1 MRKLTFVYLQ
11 YTIRKLLK
19 AMKMRKILFF
29 LLLFLDNMLFA
40 QMNLEKNFD
49 QLLHQ
54 RFEKNQAGIAVM
66 IVKEGKVLY
75 KKGVGMANLETK
87 ELISPKSNFRMASVS
102 KQFTAMCI
110 MLLAKQRRLSYD
122 DNLLRFF
129 PNFEPT
135 VGKKIKVRH
144 LLTHSSGIWDYESS
158 LPEERTAQILD
169 AEVVGLLSKETRTY
183 FEPGTK
189 FRYSNSG
196 FCVLE
201 QIVEKT
207 SGISYVDFITKYI
220 FKPLGMSSTRI
231 YEARKSI
238 PYRAMGYARNKQGE
252 LIVSDQSIT
261 SATKG
266 DGCVYTSLEDYYKWY
281 NGLIN
286 NELVSLKSELEKVA
300 ISLPRPSEGKYGLGW
315 FFQKNETEPLALYH
329 TGSTCGFSN
338 AVLMVPS
345 RKCLFLYFSN
355 IADNHGIEKELIS
368 VAKKHKVYDTS
379 FDFLNMVN
387 LTN

>member
-1 MRKLTFVYLQ
+1 
-11 YTIRKLLK
+11 
-19 AMKMRKILFF
+19 MRKILFF
-29 LLLFLDNMLFA
+29 LLLFVDNLLFA
-40 QMNLEKNFD
+40 QMNLEKDLD

-54 RFEKNQAGIAVM
+54 RFDKNQAGIAVM
-66 IVKEGKVLY
+66 VVKEGKLLY
-75 KKGVGMANLETK
+75 KKGVGMANADTK
-87 ELISPKSNFRMASVS
+87 EPLSSQSNFRMASVS

-110 MLLAKQRRLSYD
+110 MLLAKQGRLSYD

-129 PNFEPT
+129 PDFEAT
-135 VGKKIKVRH
+135 VGEKIKVRH
-144 LLTHSSGIWDYESS
+144 LLTHSSGIWDYENS

-169 AEVVGLLSKETRTY
+169 AEVVAMLSKETRTY
-183 FEPGTK
+183 FEPGTT

-201 QIVEKT
+201 QIVEKA
-207 SGISYVDFITKYI
+207 SGMSYVDFITKHI

-231 YEARKSI
+231 YEAGKSI
-238 PYRAMGYARNKQGE
+238 PHRAMGYAKNKQGA
-252 LIVSDQSIT
+252 LIASDQSIT

-286 NELVSLKSELEKVA
+286 NKLISLEIELKKVA
-300 ISLPRPSEGKYGLGW
+300 IQLPSPSQGQYGLGW

-338 AVLMVPS
+338 GVLVVPS
-345 RKCLFLYFSN
+345 RKYLFLYFSN

-368 VAKKHKVYDTS
+368 LVKKHNVYDTS
-379 FDFLNMVN
+379 FDFLKMVN

>member
-1 MRKLTFVYLQ
+1 
-11 YTIRKLLK
+11 
-19 AMKMRKILFF
+19 MRKILFF
-29 LLLFLDNMLFA
+29 LLLFVDNMLFA
-40 QMNLEKNFD
+40 QMNLEKDLD

-54 RFEKNQAGIAVM
+54 RFDKNQAGIAVM
-66 IVKEGKVLY
+66 VVKEGKVLY
-75 KKGVGMANLETK
+75 KKGVGMANVDTK
-87 ELISPKSNFRMASVS
+87 EPLSSQSNFRMASVS

-110 MLLAKQRRLSYD
+110 MLLAKQGRLSYD
-122 DNLLRFF
+122 DNLLHFF

-144 LLTHSSGIWDYESS
+144 LLTHSSGIRDYESS
-158 LPEERTAQILD
+158 LPDERTAQILD
-169 AEVVGLLSKETRTY
+169 AEVVAMLSRETRTY
-183 FEPGTK
+183 FEAGTK

-201 QIVEKT
+201 QIVEKA
-207 SGISYVDFITKYI
+207 SGMSYVDFITKHI

-231 YEARKSI
+231 YEAGEVL
-238 PYRAMGYARNKQGE
+238 PHRAMGYAKNKEGQLVE
-252 LIVSDQSIT
+252 SDQSIT

-286 NELVSLKSELEKVA
+286 NKLVVLKEELEKVN
-300 ISLPRPSEGKYGLGW
+300 ITLPSPSQGKYGLGW
-315 FFQKNETEPLALYH
+315 FFQQNETEPLALYH

-338 AVLMVPS
+338 GVLIVPS
-345 RKCLFLYFSN
+345 RKYLFLYFSN
-355 IADNHGIEKELIS
+355 IADNHNIEKELIS
-368 VAKKHKVYDTS
+368 LVKKYNVYDTS
-379 FDFLNMVN
+379 FDFLNIVN